1 MVIAAT
7 MGTLDWVALAAI
19 CLALGAAVLL
29 VAVEEAVSRMNIP
42 RAEAMAEHEPKG
54 AASLVRILSKPVVN
68 SIRLLVLMVQLAET
82 TLVAMLAVRLL
93 PTALTV
99 VVVVL
104 NVAVVYV
111 VAEAVPRTLGIQK
124 TDRIAIS
131 AARPV
136 EAITSFTPIR
146 LLARGLI
153 WLTNIVVPGEGLGTG
168 PFDSTQDLLA
178 MVDTAVKESVMEP
191 QEQRLIRSVI
201 EFGDTV
207 VREVMVPRTDMRT
220 VSRAVSVEQ
229 SLGYASDAGFSR
241 LPVVGDNRDDVVGL
255 VYVKDLILA
264 ELDGQPDQQVGALMR
279 SAEFVPETKKV
290 NELLQEMQQAKF
302 HMAMVVDEYG
312 GIAGLVTMEDLIEEL
327 VGEIVDEYDNEEPQ
341 FDRVGGHLRLAG
353 RMSIDEANDLAGL
366 DLPEGDWDTVAGLMF
381 DRFGRVP
388 ELGETCEVNGY
399 QLQVNRLQGR
409 RITRVV
415 VLPIPTS
422 DDPEQPETDK
432 PDQSAHGKS
441 PARTNK

>member
-1 MVIAAT
+1 M
-7 MGTLDWVALAAI
+7 
-19 CLALGAAVLL
+19 
-29 VAVEEAVSRMNIP
+29 
-42 RAEAMAEHEPKG
+42 
-54 AASLVRILSKPVVN
+54 ILSKPVVN

-82 TLVAMLAVRLL
+82 TLVAILAVRLL
-93 PTALTV
+93 PTVLTV

-111 VAEAVPRTLGIQK
+111 VAEAVPRTLGIQR
-124 TDRIAIS
+124 TDRIAIA

-136 EAITSFTPIR
+136 EAITSFAPIR

-168 PFDSTQDLLA
+168 PFDSAQDLLA

-191 QEQRLIRSVI
+191 QEQKLIRSVI
-201 EFGDTV
+201 EFGETV

-229 SLGYASDAGFSR
+229 SLGYASEAGYSR
-241 LPVVGDNRDDVVGL
+241 LPVVGDNTDDVVGL

-279 SAEFVPETKKV
+279 APEFVPETKKV
-290 NELLQEMQQAKF
+290 NELLQEMQQEKF

-341 FDRVGGHLRLAG
+341 IDRVGGNLRMAG
-353 RMSIDEANDLAGL
+353 RMSIDEANELAGL

-388 ELGETCEVNGY
+388 ELGESCEVNGY

-415 VLPIPTS
+415 VLALPPQTNV
-422 DDPEQPETDK
+422 DDAESENADKVDDIDDVDDTDNE
-432 PDQSAHGKS
+432 DASV
-441 PARTNK
+441 RTN